1 MICHKG
7 QSSFLCL
14 WIVTRMK
21 IIGLKKI
28 ITSTRGYSHPPP
40 RPPLLSKRICQ
51 KYKLLKRG
59 VRSQLPSPP
68 LMVHFTLSFFCNLI
82 LYKLNGFYTYSQ
94 WHILLLSLFSC
105 PGQRNKWHCWSVGR
119 SQLTIRNA
127 IDNWN
132 KYYCCQGEK
141 YTWQN
146 NQSLQSIKE
155 WP

>member
-94 WHILLLSLFSC
+94 WNILLLREVCGKSKWKFKMAFAIRRPTPPPLMAKFPDIFLPHFFSFAIESYIFETDFTL
-105 PGQRNKWHCWSVGR
+105 HC
-119 SQLTIRNA
+119 
-127 IDNWN
+127 
-132 KYYCCQGEK
+132 C
-141 YTWQN
+141 
-146 NQSLQSIKE
+146 
-155 WP
+155 

>member
-94 WHILLLSLFSC
+94 WNILLLREVCGKSKWKFKMAFAMKGGGGLEGVSSATYLFWKMIFVKNHLESFPDC
-105 PGQRNKWHCWSVGR
+105 ENVFC
-119 SQLTIRNA
+119 T
-127 IDNWN
+127 
-132 KYYCCQGEK
+132 
-141 YTWQN
+141 
-146 NQSLQSIKE
+146 
-155 WP
+155 